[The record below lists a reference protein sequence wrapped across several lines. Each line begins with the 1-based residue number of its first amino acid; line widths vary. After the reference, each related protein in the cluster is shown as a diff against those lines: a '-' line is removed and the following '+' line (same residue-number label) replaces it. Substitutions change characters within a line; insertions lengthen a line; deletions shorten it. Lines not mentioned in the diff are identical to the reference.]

1 MIFRI
6 RVSFRTFGFLRSF
19 HFNSP
24 FIFNLESS
32 MMILKH
38 KREDFCEY
46 TWIWWRFEWKSSR
59 ESFWPFFFPLFS
71 SLWSCESPGF
81 ALELQG
87 LVRWWEF
94 LRRTSENFAPKS
106 RSKMTFVAWLLDWN
120 LRLMKNSVLCHVLDS
135 VLAWIWWELMDFC
148 DNWIRLGFWDDELV
162 HHVLELFWI
171 FVVFDSFLWRERK
184 LEVFLMSCCNLNGTA
199 MIGAFYRLP
208 SVLLDQCESAT
219 WTWTL

>member
-1 MIFRI
+1 MKLNSYLKNKRWISMIFRI

-59 ESFWPFFFPLFS
+59 ESFWPFFFSLFS

-94 LRRTSENFAPKS
+94 LRRTSENFVPKS
-106 RSKMTFVAWLLDWN
+106 RSKMTF
-120 LRLMKNSVLCHVLDS
+120 LRDYWIETCVWWRILCCVMFL
-135 VLAWIWWELMDFC
+135 
-148 DNWIRLGFWDDELV
+148 IRLWLEFDENW
-162 HHVLELFWI
+162 WI
-171 FVVFDSFLWRERK
+171 LW
-184 LEVFLMSCCNLNGTA
+184 
-199 MIGAFYRLP
+199 
-208 SVLLDQCESAT
+208 
-219 WTWTL
+219 